1 MGKPWRDPDL
11 GDGGCCCDKNYE
23 FGIGPQDSIFS
34 HGYDVETWPH
44 PYTVDVETFG
54 GATIDSYT
62 LSRGAPAE
70 YDPPGVTPPQK
81 TGQYSMQLDLT
92 VTAPAGRWNAWV
104 ILWIPSSSFLIEEV
118 LDVTDPN
125 GIVIFT
131 GILHGMVCRMRKQSR
146 NFSEGAFGVFSSVL
160 EYNGTRYYTPHKYI
174 TDTQP
179 GLFGEPI
186 PDRPP
191 CWRVLGGASGGQS
204 IVSSPLS
211 YSTPALTHDCEP
223 SPDTITRVG
232 FVVGL
237 TTVAEDPA
245 DDRDV
250 EGTITA
256 SLNFDNLY
264 SYSAYIPRCV
274 CWFPPSLTSLTAT
287 FEIAPVEIIG
297 ETLTLTRQPN
307 DTFVGSGTYGVDSLP
322 YQVTYTPCG
331 SLVLEFQ
338 DCDEIANPYFPTW
351 SLTAQHQPFD
361 ADDFNGYASD
371 SVWRPIDL
379 KYITRACIAPPTT
392 PGSTGYPV
400 CGLTSNTTIPVG
412 SPPFQTTWQCWLFQV
427 RIEE

>member
-54 GATIDSYT
+54 GATVDSYT

-70 YDPPGVTPPQK
+70 FDPPGVTPPQK

-118 LDVTDPN
+118 LDVNDPN

-146 NFSEGAFGVFSSVL
+146 NFSVGAFGVFSSVL

-174 TDTQP
+174 TNTQP
-179 GLFGEPI
+179 DVFGNPI

-204 IVSSPLS
+204 IISSPLGYAS
-211 YSTPALTHDCEP
+211 PALTHDCSP
-223 SPDTITRVG
+223 SPTSITRVG

-245 DDRDV
+245 NDRDV

-264 SYSAYIPRCV
+264 SYSAYSPRCL
-274 CWFPPSLTSLTAT
+274 CWFDGISTLNL
-287 FEIAPVEIIG
+287 EIELGPAELQGQTI
-297 ETLTLTRQPN
+297 TLTLQGDGTY
-307 DTFVGSGTYGVDSLP
+307 TGSGTYDGGAKTYSIV
-322 YQVTYTPCG
+322 YTPCG
-331 SLVLEFQ
+331 SLNFEAP
-338 DCDEIANPYFPTW
+338 DCATGEGPISVSIP
-351 SLTAQHQPFD
+351 HQPRTDIEDGGYYDFD
-361 ADDFNGYASD
+361 DQ
-371 SVWRPIDL
+371 WQPINVRYEKQVCYVGL
-379 KYITRACIAPPTT
+379 
-392 PGSTGYPV
+392 GGTGVVPN
-400 CGLTSNTTIPVG
+400 CGLSANTTCPIG
-412 SPPFQTTWQCWLFQV
+412 SPPFQVIHPGIIWAF
-427 RIEE
+427 RITE